1 MEKTAFTSKE
11 DAVHQE
17 SRQGYIREVSQVEQ
31 QVYDWVSERR
41 LQGIAVSTVEIHLQ
55 GRLIAKKLGLQDFKG
70 SADWCYG
77 FMRRKELS
85 IRRRTHISQ
94 KLPEDYEDKLV
105 QFQRFI
111 IKQRKTY
118 DFELSQ
124 IGNADQTPLTFD
136 LPSASTQQRDL
147 YFNKHCRYPMSTSE
161 NVPIYVVFGYIRNFY
176 R

>member
-1 MEKTAFTSKE
+1 MPSTKKADRGTSEKFP
-11 DAVHQE
+11 
-17 SRQGYIREVSQVEQ
+17 QVEQ

-41 LQGIAVSTVEIHLQ
+41 LQGIAVSTVEIRLQ

-85 IRRRTHISQ
+85 IRSQTHISQ

-111 IKQRKTY
+111 IKHQTY
-118 DFELSQ
+118 DFEFSR
-124 IGNADQTPLTFD
+124 IGNADQPADFWSSICLNRSIERIED
-136 LPSASTQQRDL
+136 GHHQHNRQREEPIHSDACL
-147 YFNKHCRYPMSTSE
+147 YSWR
-161 NVPIYVVFGYIRNFY
+161 G
-176 R
+176 